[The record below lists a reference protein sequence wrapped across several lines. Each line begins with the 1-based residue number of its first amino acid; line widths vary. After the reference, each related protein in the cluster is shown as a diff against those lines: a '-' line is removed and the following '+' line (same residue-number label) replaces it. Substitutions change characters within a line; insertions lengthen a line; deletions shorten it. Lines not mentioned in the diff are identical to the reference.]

1 MLHRIV
7 AGMLFGALA
16 LAPSVGAAEGAGNFD
31 FYVFALSWSP
41 GFCDTGGAAK
51 APDQCAVGAGAGFVV
66 HGLWPDNSA
75 GPDPQNCQS
84 GVAIPAAALKLT
96 DGVYPDEGLARYEY
110 LKHGTCAGLDPQ
122 AYFSAVKALR
132 DGIVVPDALKAP
144 QPALDDGAERT
155 RAGLH
160 RSQRQSGGRQ
170 HGDRLPQ
177 RRTRR
182 GAHLRLQG
190 SRPPSP
196 IAPRCRATRV
206 MPPRSPSPRSDE
218 PTLIGAQR

>member
-144 QPALDDGAERT
+144 
-155 RAGLH
+155 
-160 RSQRQSGGRQ
+160 SQRLTMAPSELAQAFIAANANLAAANMAIACRNGELVEVRICVSKDLTAFANCPKVSG
-170 HGDRLPQ
+170 H
-177 RRTRR
+177 TCH
-182 GAHLRLQG
+182 AA
-190 SRPPSP
+190 S
-196 IAPRCRATRV
+196 IAVAPVR
-206 MPPRSPSPRSDE
+206 
-218 PTLIGAQR
+218 